1 MKSDSAPRF
10 PLADP
15 VVCEAASAYIQA
27 CGALTDRIYWPLKMF
42 TALNLFLW
50 HVEAFEKEE
59 DPVALFAGV
68 FTRAARFLRQAA
80 ASGTAMASFPP
91 PATEASGAEGFEQR
105 IFGLFSDVWVGLTDD
120 VYFDQSYEFTRERM
134 EKNGVVPE
142 DLFGAKVVLDA
153 GCGSG
158 KFSCAIAR
166 FGADRVVGVDLGQK
180 GLSFA
185 RDQAARVSY
194 GHRLDYLCGSL
205 LDLPLPDA
213 SVDLVWSNGVV
224 HHTLDYERCIGEF
237 ARVVKPSG
245 KLFLYVNGRFGLFEV
260 LLDTLR
266 TATADVPRELFQHF
280 LVLLGINSGRIY
292 WIMDCLYAPYEWKSR
307 ADVVAM
313 LGRNGF
319 SEIRQLTRGVA
330 TDQIE
335 QVSAGLP
342 HAKAKYGEA
351 QLKFIAT
358 RT

>member
-1 MKSDSAPRF
+1 MEMNPAPRPPLVD
-10 PLADP
+10 PLAS
-15 VVCEAASAYIQA
+15 EAASDYVRV
-27 CGALTDRIYWPLKMF
+27 CGEFTDRMFWPLKMF

-50 HVEAFEKEE
+50 HMDAFERDE
-59 DPVALFAGV
+59 DPVPLFVDV
-68 FTRAARFLRQAA
+68 FTRATRFLRQAT
-80 ASGTAMASFPP
+80 ASGTGMASFPP
-91 PATEASGAEGFEQR
+91 PATAASGAEGFEQR

-120 VYFDQSYEFTRERM
+120 VYFDQSYEFTRQRL
-134 EKNGVVPE
+134 EKNEIAPG
-142 DLFGAKVVLDA
+142 DLFGSKVVLDA

-158 KFSCAIAR
+158 KFSCALAR
-166 FGADRVVGVDLGQK
+166 FGADRVIGVDLGQK

-237 ARVVKPSG
+237 ARVVKPAG
-245 KLFLYVNGRFGLFEV
+245 TLFLYVNGRFGLFEL

-280 LVLLGINSGRIY
+280 LILLGINSGRIY
-292 WIMDCLYAPYEWKSR
+292 WIMDCLYAPYEWKGR
-307 ADVVAM
+307 AEVVAM
-313 LGRNGF
+313 LERNGF

-330 TDQIE
+330 IDQIE

-342 HAKAKYGEA
+342 HAEAKYGEA
-351 QLKFIAT
+351 QLKFVAT